1 MNKELL
7 KQRICEAIDANKE
20 KICAIGQH
28 IFENPELGYK
38 EFLTSELVQK
48 TFDELNISYEK
59 DFRFCDSSRRFAEYV
74 STEANACLGKW

>member
-7 KQRICEAIDANKE
+7 KQRVCEAIDANRE

-38 EFLTSELVQK
+38 EFSTSELVQK
-48 TFDELNISYEK
+48 TLDEMFADGTVAEIAEK
-59 DFRFCDSSRRFAEYV
+59 YSEFGVPGSLI
-74 STEANACLGKW
+74 TK